1 MRHCPTARLLITT
14 LALAWVPTLAQEAP
28 SEKPPARPDT
38 LTVEA
43 KDASVAELVR
53 IMGRAVPI
61 QVVLDEGAVGRKVT
75 VNLPNVDPETAL
87 QAICEAAGLHWT
99 RQGDIYVVGAAP
111 RLFQVETSQPTV
123 ARPGAWRLWD
133 GMLADETAS
142 EPFAPIRTKVENGTL
157 RGTLGDIVADL
168 AGSGLDIALDPSM
181 VVGMAERALELGW
194 HGDANTVEHV
204 LLRLAVTA
212 SLADPTGARL
222 EPFVL
227 LQWVE
232 GDGQAMERWRVVPGP
247 RWYAAQA
254 GISHTEWSGD
264 LDARVAATERGMA
277 ESGGHSATGYA
288 GTWRGWA
295 VETPEVLQK
304 PIDLKVDDVPLT
316 EALKALAAE
325 LGKPIGLAEGVS
337 GDARVSMQ
345 AVHAPLHQVLR
356 GILRPWGLTITYGRG
371 DDFDG
376 ITVVPVFPQGTWFL
390 DQPSTR

>member
-1 MRHCPTARLLITT
+1 
-14 LALAWVPTLAQEAP
+14 
-28 SEKPPARPDT
+28 
-38 LTVEA
+38 
-43 KDASVAELVR
+43 
-53 IMGRAVPI
+53 
-61 QVVLDEGAVGRKVT
+61 
-75 VNLPNVDPETAL
+75 
-87 QAICEAAGLHWT
+87 
-99 RQGDIYVVGAAP
+99 
-111 RLFQVETSQPTV
+111 
-123 ARPGAWRLWD
+123 
-133 GMLADETAS
+133 
-142 EPFAPIRTKVENGTL
+142 
-157 RGTLGDIVADL
+157 LGDIVADL

-212 SLADPTGARL
+212 SLTDPTGARL

-232 GDGQAMERWRVVPGP
+232 GDGQAMERWRVVPGA
-247 RWYAAQA
+247 RWYATQV
-254 GISHTEWSGD
+254 GISPTEVRLDFGG
-264 LDARVAATERGMA
+264 LDARVAAIEREMA
-277 ESGGHSATGYA
+277 QPGGTGATGYA

-356 GILRPWGLTITYGRG
+356 GILRPWGLTITYDHGE
-371 DDFDG
+371 DFDG
-376 ITVVPVFPQGTWFL
+376 VTVVPVFPQGTWFL